1 MKSKSSI
8 PCTARGCIPL
18 FPVNSRSY
26 NVVDREREKKN
37 SLDKAS
43 CLGVEESML
52 FEGGEEARGRVE
64 AGDVVVGGRSAVGGS
79 DRRHLEYMCCS
90 VLELSTK

>member
-1 MKSKSSI
+1 
-8 PCTARGCIPL
+8 
-18 FPVNSRSY
+18 
-26 NVVDREREKKN
+26 
-37 SLDKAS
+37 
-43 CLGVEESML
+43 ML